1 MKVSNGITRWCGIIL
16 VLLLTACGG
25 DDLPKPD
32 ITVAH
37 DGLEGRIITRLY
49 ADEQILLAATDRGL
63 YRKASAQSAW
73 QSGGLIDREVMDIAI
88 IAPEHYLA
96 TTEYQH
102 NETVEHRLFETR
114 DGGKNWQEIA
124 HSFGGDEST
133 EAMYGLHYDDD
144 NNALYA
150 TGIEALGVS
159 YDEGRSWQ
167 LLSGIW
173 QGFGQ
178 RKTIVKRNPATNEI
192 WFGGQNAFEQL
203 VLNAYSLDT
212 KELRT
217 YRDLLPNPSVIYGI
231 QFDPARPDWVMVSG
245 EGGVLASSDRGA
257 NWSTLIGDVDYRFY
271 FDVAIDP
278 LMPTTLYTAGW
289 DKNWDTP
296 QPLIFEVS
304 KDGGQQ
310 WKKYRHSDTALFGG
324 VRSMIAVVE
333 AGKTR
338 VYLGLY
344 RGGVMKVTIH

>member
-1 MKVSNGITRWCGIIL
+1 MKISNGVTRWCGVIL
-16 VLLLTACGG
+16 GLLLAACGS
-25 DDLPKPD
+25 DDLPKPS

-37 DGLEGRIITRLY
+37 DGLDGRIITRLY
-49 ADEQILLAATDRGL
+49 ADKQTLLAATDRGL
-63 YRKASAQSAW
+63 YRKVSAQRTWEAA
-73 QSGGLIDREVMDIAI
+73 GLVDREVLDLAI
-88 IAPEHYLA
+88 IAPNHYLA
-96 TTEYQH
+96 TTERQH
-102 NETVEHRLFETR
+102 DDSVEHRLFETLN
-114 DGGKNWQEIA
+114 GGSTWQEIA
-124 HSFGGDEST
+124 HNFGGDEGT
-133 EAMYGLHYDDD
+133 EALYGMHYDDD

-167 LLSGIW
+167 LLSGMW
-173 QGFGQ
+173 HGFGQ

-203 VLNAYSLDT
+203 VLNVYSLDT
-212 KELRT
+212 KELRS

-231 QFDPARPDWVMVSG
+231 QFDRARPDWVMVSG
-245 EGGVLASSDRGA
+245 EGGVLASSNRGA
-257 NWSTLIGDVDYRFY
+257 NWTTLIGDVDYRFY

-278 LMPTTLYTAGW
+278 LTPATFYTAGW

-304 KDGGQQ
+304 NDGGQR
-310 WKKYRHSDTALFGG
+310 WKKYRHNDPTLFGG

-333 AGKTR
+333 DGKTR

-344 RGGVMKVTIH
+344 RGGIMKVTIH

>member
-1 MKVSNGITRWCGIIL
+1 MRVSTGIKLWSGVIL
-16 VLLLTACGG
+16 GLLLVACGS
-25 DDLPKPD
+25 DDLPKSG
-32 ITVAH
+32 ITLEH
-37 DGLEGRIITRLY
+37 DGLDGRIITRLY
-49 ADEQILLAATDRGL
+49 ADEQALLAATDRGL
-63 YRKASAQSAW
+63 YRKAKGQRSW
-73 QSGGLIDREVMDIAI
+73 QAAGLADREVLDLAI
-88 IAPEHYLA
+88 IAADHYLA
-96 TTEYQH
+96 TTELEYEDAFEYQ
-102 NETVEHRLFETR
+102 LFETLN
-114 DGGKNWQEIA
+114 GGRTWQEVT
-124 HSFGGDEST
+124 HNFGGDENP
-133 EAMYGLHYDDD
+133 EAIYGLHYDDD

-167 LLSGIW
+167 LLNGIW

-203 VLNAYSLDT
+203 VLNVYSLDT

-231 QFDPARPDWVMVSG
+231 QFDAARPDWVLVSG

-257 NWSTLIGDVDYRFY
+257 TWRTLIGDVDYRFY

-278 LMPTTLYTAGW
+278 QDPASLYTAGW
-289 DKNWDTP
+289 DKNWHTP
-296 QPLIFEVS
+296 QALIFEVS
-304 KDGGQQ
+304 EDGGQN
-310 WKKYRHSDTALFGG
+310 WKKYHHNDPSLFGG

-338 VYLGLY
+338 IYLGLY